1 MISRSQQIF
10 IFWDGGSTTTGDGNS
25 VRAGTNPGAM
35 NKGKKQRMSAEVG
48 PLKGVEAS
56 RALFS
61 SDSINSVNK
70 NITSN
75 ISTHV

>member
-56 RALFS
+56 RPCL
-61 SDSINSVNK
+61 VQ
-70 NITSN
+70 TP
-75 ISTHV
+75 